1 MVSVNPTPGDSNKN
15 DLPKLKAEV
24 KENPSDNLSIW
35 NKYDSDGN
43 GTVEENEVKEFVRD
57 NMPPIAGLK
66 STIDTFNGSVAALH
80 KHIGTTWKDSIENMS
95 KALKEYIDTANKDK
109 IKNSAADNG
118 LIN

>member
-24 KENPSDNLSIW
+24 KENPSDNLSVW

-66 STIDTFNGSVAALH
+66 STIDMFNGSVAALS
-80 KHIGTTWKDSIENMS
+80 KHIGTTWQDSIENMS
-95 KALKEYIDTANKDK
+95 KALKEYIDTVNKDK